1 MCADEWCLFNINAKA
16 QNIQFF
22 FVVVSYDWKESVP
35 QWNAA
40 QSRYTC
46 FFFSSL
52 WGYWHDQRSFLC
64 AGEKILIKVQ
74 KCTGSH
80 ALSTW
85 FLITLL
91 DMLTGK
97 RRGTGAHFNLRSNLF
112 NWHQLRICA
121 ETYVKSCEKKNRFSQ
136 LDSPAAQTHYCRC
149 EGLSWQE
156 LT

>member
-1 MCADEWCLFNINAKA
+1 MNDVCSTLMQKPKISSFFLLLFHMIERKVYLSEMLLRADIH
-16 QNIQFF
+16 
-22 FVVVSYDWKESVP
+22 V
-35 QWNAA
+35 
-40 QSRYTC
+40 

-52 WGYWHDQRSFLC
+52 WGYRHDQRSFLC